1 MICRLVVIWTVGVCG
16 LAAAGPA
23 AHAQNADSP
32 TVAPAEDSA
41 AHGVPPNHP
50 SEITPATQ
58 EAIAKGLRYL
68 AGCQSRD
75 GSWRSQGNAGGY
87 PTAMTALAGL
97 ALLSG
102 GHTPTEGEHAP
113 HVSRALSFLLSTA
126 RRDGLL
132 AQLEEESQCMHG
144 HGFAMLFLAQCYG
157 MEEDPQR
164 RAQVR
169 LVLQRAVQ
177 LTARSQSA
185 AGGWLYT
192 PDSGGDEGSVT
203 VTQVQAL
210 RACRNAGIAVPKQVI
225 DNALAYL
232 ERSANED
239 GGIRYQVNDRG
250 PSRPAISAA
259 AVVCWYNAGRYDDPH
274 AQAALAFVKPRLT
287 PLRSEALRY
296 FGHYSYGHLYL
307 AQAMYL
313 TGPHAWQTY
322 FPEMRAVLIHSQQ
335 ADGSWEGDMVGP
347 VYGTSVALIILQLPY
362 KHLPIMQ
369 R

>member
-1 MICRLVVIWTVGVCG
+1 MNGRCTVAMLLLSVMVC
-16 LAAAGPA
+16 PA
-23 AHAQNADSP
+23 WAQEEATVTDSP
-32 TVAPAEDSA
+32 TKA
-41 AHGVPPNHP
+41 GVVPESRPR
-50 SEITPATQ
+50 EITPATQ
-58 EAIAKGLRYL
+58 RAIKLGLKYL
-68 AGCQSRD
+68 VNAQNRD
-75 GSWRSQGNAGGY
+75 GSWRSQGSAGGY

-97 ALLSG
+97 ALLAG
-102 GHTPTEGEHAP
+102 GHTPTQGEYAP
-113 HVSRALSFLLSTA
+113 QVSRALTFLLNSA
-126 RRDGLL
+126 RRDGLI

-157 MEEDPQR
+157 MEEDAQR

-210 RACRNAGIAVPKQVI
+210 RACRNAGIAVPKRVI
-225 DNALAYL
+225 DNAILYL
-232 ERSANED
+232 ERSTNED

-250 PSRPAISAA
+250 PSRPAITAA
-259 AVVCWYNAGRYDDPH
+259 AVVCWYNAGRYDDPR
-274 AQAALAFVKPRLT
+274 ARAAVTFLKPRLT
-287 PLRSEALRY
+287 PRRSEALQH
-296 FGHYSYGHLYL
+296 FGHYFYGHLYM
-307 AQAMYL
+307 AQVMYL
-313 TGPHAWQTY
+313 SGESEWQSY
-322 FPEMRAVLIHSQQ
+322 FPEMRETLIHSQL

-347 VYGTSVALIILQLPY
+347 AYGTSVALIILQLPY